1 MINDI
6 IFNTAYAQ
14 AQNAYDSDEVPIGA
28 VVFHSTTHEIIT
40 TAHNQTETRQDPTAH
55 AEVLAIRAAC
65 AKLGVKRLDGYSLFT
80 TLEPCAMCAGAI
92 AWAHLDALYYG
103 ASDTKS
109 GAIEQGAQI
118 FKQAQT
124 HHKPILVKDI
134 QADKCSALLTNFFK
148 QKRQRQKERKQVN
161 GNS

>member
-6 IFNTAYAQ
+6 IFNIAYAQ
-14 AQNAYDSDEVPIGA
+14 AQKAYDSDEVPIGA
-28 VVFHSTTHEIIT
+28 VVFNSTTNDIISM
-40 TAHNQTETRQDPTAH
+40 AHNQTETLQDPTAH
-55 AEVLAIRAAC
+55 AEVLAIRVAC
-65 AKLGVKRLDGYSLFT
+65 EKLGVKRLDGYSLFT

-92 AWAHLDALYYG
+92 AWAHLDTLYYG
-103 ASDTKS
+103 ASDPKS

-124 HHKPILVKDI
+124 HHKPVLVHDI
-134 QADKCSALLTNFFK
+134 QADKCSILLTNFFK
-148 QKRQRQKERKQVN
+148 HKRQIQKERKQIN